1 MSDSEFPA
9 GAAASARTAPANPPL
24 RLAPRSQAGRGAPTT
39 PRLVTLVGIAAITA
53 AVSLVASPGLPGVLG
68 AILALLML
76 AIAAIDMRHFVIPD
90 ELSAAAF
97 GLAFVALW
105 ADDRAA
111 PLRVVLDAAAMA
123 VVRAAALALVFL
135 LLRELFRR
143 LRGRRG
149 LGLGDVKLG
158 CVAGAWLDWNT
169 IPVCVEIAALGAL
182 AFHLVRQ
189 LRRGRDLRAAARL
202 PFGPFLAPA
211 IWLCWLLQAAWAGA

>member
-1 MSDSEFPA
+1 
-9 GAAASARTAPANPPL
+9 
-24 RLAPRSQAGRGAPTT
+24 
-39 PRLVTLVGIAAITA
+39 VTLVGIAAA
-53 AVSLVASPGLPGVLG
+53 AVSLVAAPGLPGVLG

-76 AIAAIDMRHFVIPD
+76 AIAVVDMRHFVIPD

-111 PLRVVLDAAAMA
+111 PLRVVLDDAAMA

-143 LRGRRG
+143 VRGRQG
-149 LGLGDVKLG
+149 LGLGDVKLA

-182 AFHLVRQ
+182 AFHFVRL
-189 LRRGRDLRAAARL
+189 LRRGRGLRAAARL

-211 IWLCWLLQAAWAGA
+211 IWLCWLLQAAWVGP